1 MMKTRALGSQGLA
14 VSAIGLGC
22 MGMSFAY
29 AQPQESEALNTLH
42 QALELGC
49 NFWDTAEVYGPYTN
63 ELLLGKALKGRRDQV
78 IVATKFGFD
87 IAPETPDRQG
97 AARMVGLDSRPGH
110 IREVVHASLERL
122 GIETIDLLYQ
132 HRVDPRVP
140 IEDVVGVMA
149 DLVREGKV
157 RFLGLSEPSAATLRR
172 AHAVHPIS
180 AVQSEYSLWS
190 RDVEQTTLPTC
201 RELGVGLVPYS
212 PLGRGA
218 LTGKLP
224 TPDQL
229 GDDDFRRGLPRFQ
242 GEAWQSNL
250 GLIAT
255 LERMALERNCTAAQ
269 LALAWVLA
277 QGEQIVPIPGASR
290 ERHLRENMAAAGI
303 ELTAADLQ
311 EIGSAQDPARVQGA
325 RYTPAS
331 LALVN
336 I

>member
-87 IAPETPDRQG
+87 IAPETPGRQG

-157 RFLGLSEPSAATLRR
+157 RFLGLSEPSAATAGAGRADRADPGREPRAPPAREHGCRGHRAHGGGPAGDRLGAGSRTGAGRALHTSVTGAGQYLIRSAAGFSSRESGAVWGRRRFRVRR
-172 AHAVHPIS
+172 A
-180 AVQSEYSLWS
+180 S
-190 RDVEQTTLPTC
+190 R
-201 RELGVGLVPYS
+201 
-212 PLGRGA
+212 
-218 LTGKLP
+218 
-224 TPDQL
+224 
-229 GDDDFRRGLPRFQ
+229 FRGL
-242 GEAWQSNL
+242 
-250 GLIAT
+250 
-255 LERMALERNCTAAQ
+255 
-269 LALAWVLA
+269 
-277 QGEQIVPIPGASR
+277 
-290 ERHLRENMAAAGI
+290 
-303 ELTAADLQ
+303 
-311 EIGSAQDPARVQGA
+311 
-325 RYTPAS
+325 S
-331 LALVN
+331 LV
-336 I
+336 